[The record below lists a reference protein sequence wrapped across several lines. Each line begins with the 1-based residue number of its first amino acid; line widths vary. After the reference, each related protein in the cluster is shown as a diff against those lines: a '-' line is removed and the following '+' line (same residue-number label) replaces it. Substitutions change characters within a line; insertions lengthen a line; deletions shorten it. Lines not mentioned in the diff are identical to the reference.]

1 MSQIETINNLFIKM
15 KKIIGFFAI
24 LTMAGFALQAQNK
37 NAFSVQTKIENGTI
51 EGNYDT
57 KTGIQTYF
65 GVPFATPPIGEL
77 RWKAPQPVKNWL
89 GVKETKAFGPRPMQ
103 TVVFGDMNSRSNGV
117 SEDCLYLNIWTP
129 TKRNTKDLP
138 VLLYFYGGGNVA
150 GDASEPRY
158 DGESMAK
165 KGIVVITCNYRL
177 NVFGNFAHP
186 ELSAETSYKGS
197 GNYGLLDQVAAMKW
211 VQKNIAAFGGDPK
224 KVTIA
229 GESAGSISVS
239 YQMASP
245 LSKGLIAGAIG
256 ESGAGIN
263 PTLSPVTLAEAEK
276 QGAEFA
282 KNAGV
287 PSLKQLRALSTR
299 EVYEIYNESKRFG
312 FPVVLDGYF
321 LPKTLPEIFNAKQQA
336 QVPLLLGWNS
346 AEIPGGAFMFGLPNT
361 PENFITRVKK
371 EYPADFE
378 EVLKLYP
385 HSNER
390 EVELSATALA
400 SDRFIS
406 YSTWKWFDLHR
417 NNSSAAV
424 YRYMFSKIR
433 PAFVDK
439 SLVAGLAGGTLK
451 KDGAAPKAPEP
462 VGASHA
468 SEIEYCMGNLHLA
481 KEFDWTA
488 DDYKTSETM
497 LNYFANFVKTGNPNG
512 EKLPEWQA
520 AKAGDKT
527 PPVMNINTDSK
538 LEKALDDARYEFLD
552 RAYKNK

>member
-1 MSQIETINNLFIKM
+1 M
-15 KKIIGFFAI
+15 KKIVYLFGLLCLANFSGMAQGNNMFA
-24 LTMAGFALQAQNK
+24 
-37 NAFSVQTKIENGTI
+37 VQTTIENGTI

-65 GVPFATPPIGEL
+65 GIPFAKPPVGEL
-77 RWKAPQPVKNWL
+77 RWKAPQPLDNWS
-89 GVKETKAFGPRPMQ
+89 GVKETKKFSARPVQ
-103 TVVFGDMNSRSNGV
+103 SIVFGDMNSRSNGL
-117 SEDCLYLNIWTP
+117 SEDCLYLNVWTP
-129 TKRNTKDLP
+129 AKRNTKDLP
-138 VLLYFYGGGNVA
+138 VLVYFYGGGNVA

-197 GNYGLLDQVAAMKW
+197 GNYGYFDQIAALKW
-211 VQKNIAAFGGDPK
+211 VQKNIAKFGGDPK

-263 PTLSPVTLAEAEK
+263 PTMSPVTLAEAEK

-287 PSLKQLRALSTR
+287 PTLKQLRALSTR
-299 EVYEIYNESKRFG
+299 ELYEMYNESKRFG

-321 LPKTLPEIFNAKQQA
+321 LPKTLPQIFGAKEQA

-346 AEIPGGAFMFGLPNT
+346 AEIPGMAFMQGKPYT
-361 PENFITRVKK
+361 AENFTAKVK
-371 EYPADFE
+371 EAYPTDFE

-385 HSNER
+385 HGSDK

-417 NNSSAAV
+417 NNSSQPV
-424 YRYMFSKIR
+424 YRYLYSKIR
-433 PAFVDK
+433 PDLVDN
-439 SLVAGLAGGTLK
+439 SMASGLAGGTVK
-451 KDGAAPKAPEP
+451 KDANAPKPPVA
-462 VGASHA
+462 VGAPHA
-468 SEIEYCMGNLHLA
+468 CEIEYCMGNLHLV
-481 KEFDWTA
+481 KEYAWTA
-488 DDYKTSETM
+488 DDFKVSDTM
-497 LNYFANFVKTGNPNG
+497 LNYFANFIKTGNPNG
-512 EKLPEWQA
+512 DKLPEWTA
-520 AKAGDKT
+520 AKAGNAT
-527 PPVMNINTDSK
+527 PPVMVIDTESK
-538 LEKALDDARYEFLD
+538 TVKATDDARYEFMD
-552 RAYKNK
+552 KAFKNK